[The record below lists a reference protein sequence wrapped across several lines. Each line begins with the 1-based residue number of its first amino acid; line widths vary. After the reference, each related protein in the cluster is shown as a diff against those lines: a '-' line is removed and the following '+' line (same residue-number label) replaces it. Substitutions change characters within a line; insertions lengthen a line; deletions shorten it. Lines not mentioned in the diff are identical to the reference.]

1 MQKEDIKKR
10 LIEKF
15 PNSFVEVEDMTMNNN
30 HFSLLVISEKFHG
43 LSLIDRHKMIYNIF
57 SDELTNEI
65 HALQIKTYTKNEW
78 NKKPDCKLL
87 LWQECGVGDE
97 VLFSSIFNET
107 EKFYFRRSFFK
118 WIQFFYGDC
127 ISNS

>member
-15 PNSFVEVEDMTMNNN
+15 PNSFVEAEDMTMNNN

-57 SDELTNEI
+57 NKELTNEI

-78 NKKPDCKLL
+78 NKK
-87 LWQECGVGDE
+87 
-97 VLFSSIFNET
+97 
-107 EKFYFRRSFFK
+107 
-118 WIQFFYGDC
+118 
-127 ISNS
+127 

>member
-10 LIEKF
+10 LIENF
-15 PNSFVEVEDMTMNNN
+15 SNSFVEVEDMTMNNN

-57 SDELTNEI
+57 NKELTNEI

-78 NKKPDCKLL
+78 NKK
-87 LWQECGVGDE
+87 
-97 VLFSSIFNET
+97 
-107 EKFYFRRSFFK
+107 
-118 WIQFFYGDC
+118 
-127 ISNS
+127 

>member
-57 SDELTNEI
+57 SDELTNDI

-78 NKKPDCKLL
+78 NKK
-87 LWQECGVGDE
+87 
-97 VLFSSIFNET
+97 
-107 EKFYFRRSFFK
+107 
-118 WIQFFYGDC
+118 
-127 ISNS
+127 

>member
-57 SDELTNEI
+57 NKELTNEI

-78 NKKPDCKLL
+78 NKK
-87 LWQECGVGDE
+87 
-97 VLFSSIFNET
+97 
-107 EKFYFRRSFFK
+107 
-118 WIQFFYGDC
+118 
-127 ISNS
+127 

>member
-43 LSLIDRHKMIYNIF
+43 LSLIDRHKMIYNI
-57 SDELTNEI
+57 L
-65 HALQIKTYTKNEW
+65 
-78 NKKPDCKLL
+78 
-87 LWQECGVGDE
+87 
-97 VLFSSIFNET
+97 
-107 EKFYFRRSFFK
+107 
-118 WIQFFYGDC
+118 
-127 ISNS
+127 